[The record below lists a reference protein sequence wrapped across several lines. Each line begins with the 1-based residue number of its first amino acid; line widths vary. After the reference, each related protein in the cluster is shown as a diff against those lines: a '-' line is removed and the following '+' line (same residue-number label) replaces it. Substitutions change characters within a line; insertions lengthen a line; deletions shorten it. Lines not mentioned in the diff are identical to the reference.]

1 MSRTT
6 MLSFLTLFCVS
17 SVCFS
22 DELDVS
28 SLIHG
33 TNQAAVQIQSGEV
46 QFSITV
52 VDHAEKMS
60 EEEVA
65 EFVQKEKE
73 KGLKEFLEDG
83 PDPFYPEVGLKE
95 YEEVYLEELV
105 AYLAKRYRERTEIEN
120 SVIAFQRLPL
130 DTLYKVASEVRP
142 GFSLD
147 SRDAQHGR
155 ASEFYLRTYDT
166 QTQVKED
173 IGDNVGRAPL
183 PSVEISSSDSY
194 FMSLNFA
201 LFGRSD
207 VSANAQMV
215 GREFVNGTECHVLM
229 SRNDSIQ
236 TKIWIDIS
244 KDSCIHRAEF
254 QKVSNSSP
262 FYLKEFKEFQRFGDI
277 WYPTEIRITEYEY
290 EDGTLRR
297 TTSIKVTSAEFNV
310 DFPEGFFEVNP
321 ELYGGVSDTRVPQIG
336 QSPIMPQT
344 HGEYE
349 FLLCGPLS
357 LLRVCEIL
365 EVETNLEELKQLSG
379 FDPNRGTTMLGL
391 RDGAKYKGLTSR
403 GVKSNLEAVQEKTV
417 PLPAIAYVNGDHF
430 LVFEAVQG
438 DGVRISDSAS
448 KYDPHLSWEELSN
461 IWEGELLIFDAE
473 GQSSTREPAPLAL
486 APESVYNFGE
496 ALGGSEVR
504 HNFTIQNIGQQPLS
518 ILSMTETCACTAAM
532 VSQRDIPAGANAT
545 IEAVL
550 KIPSENTLV
559 EESISVF
566 TNDPTQNTVVLTFKG
581 RAFVPLK
588 TFPERLAFGIQKRAQ
603 SPLTKRV
610 SLHLRSEVEILGVRT
625 DSGHLRAI
633 LSEGQPPHVELQ
645 LLPTIPIGQFS
656 HHLLLDYRY
665 GDKESTH
672 DVSVFGEVLGAFR
685 VTPKRFFFGMV
696 KSAETVSKTA
706 IISSIDDQPFKIL
719 SAAPTV
725 QALVATASKST
736 DGKSYRITTTINSKL
751 RPGELSGEVV
761 IKTNRTLQPTLR
773 IPFFGI
779 IGE

>member
-1 MSRTT
+1 MSQTI
-6 MLSFLTLFCVS
+6 MFSLLPLLCVG
-17 SVCFS
+17 SVCHS
-22 DELDVS
+22 DELTVQS
-28 SLIHG
+28 FIHG
-33 TNQAAVQIQSGEV
+33 VNKGAVQIQSGEV

-52 VDHAEKMS
+52 VDHDLQMS
-60 EEEVA
+60 ESELTAFMQNEKV
-65 EFVQKEKE
+65 ESLKRFVQRGSNPFYPDV
-73 KGLKEFLEDG
+73 GLKEF
-83 PDPFYPEVGLKE
+83 
-95 YEEVYLEELV
+95 EEVYLQANLDTWAEW
-105 AYLAKRYRERTEIEN
+105 YRERTDIEE
-120 SVIAFQRLPL
+120 SLVAFQRLPL

-142 GFSLD
+142 GLSLD

-155 ASEFYLRTYDT
+155 AGNFYLQTYDT
-166 QTQVKED
+166 QYQVKER
-173 IGDNVGRAPL
+173 IGDIVGRASFP
-183 PSVEISSSDSY
+183 PVELSSSDSY
-194 FMSLNFA
+194 YAILDFSY
-201 LFGRSD
+201 FGRCD

-229 SRNDSIQ
+229 SRNDTRQ
-236 TKIWIDIS
+236 TKIWIDVS
-244 KDSCIHRAEF
+244 KDFCIHRIEF

-262 FYLKEFKEFQRFGDI
+262 YYVRDFNHFRQFGDI
-277 WYPTEIRITEYEY
+277 WYPTEIQLTEYA

-297 TTSIKVTSAEFNV
+297 TTSIKVASAEFHV
-310 DFPEGFFEVNP
+310 EFPEDFFKVNP
-321 ELYGGVSDTRVPQIG
+321 EVYGHVRDTRAPQFG
-336 QSPIMPQT
+336 QLPIIPQT
-344 HGEYE
+344 HEEDE

-357 LLRVCEIL
+357 LLRICEIL

-379 FDPNRGTTMLGL
+379 FDATRGTTMLGL
-391 RDGAKYKGLTSR
+391 REGAMYKGLTPK
-403 GVKSNLEAVQEKTV
+403 GVKANLDAVQEKTV

-448 KYDPHLSWEELSN
+448 KYNPHLSWEELSD

-473 GQSSTREPAPLAL
+473 GHSSTREPAPLAF
-486 APESVYNFGE
+486 APESEYNFGE

-550 KIPSENTLV
+550 KVPSENTLV

-566 TNDPTQNTVVLTFKG
+566 TNDPRQNTVVLRFKG

-588 TFPERLAFGIQKRAQ
+588 TFPERLAFGNQELVQTPLIKRI
-603 SPLTKRV
+603 

-625 DSGHLRAI
+625 DSEHLRAI
-633 LSEGQPPHVELQ
+633 LSEGQLPHVELQ
-645 LLPTIPIGQFS
+645 LLPTMPIGQFS
-656 HHLLLDYRY
+656 HHLLVDYRY
-665 GDKESTH
+665 AGKETTH

-685 VTPKRFFFGMV
+685 VLPKRFFFGMV
-696 KSAETVSKTA
+696 KSTETVSKTA
-706 IISSIDDQPFKIL
+706 TISSINDQPFKIL
-719 SAAPTV
+719 SVVPSV
-725 QALVATASKST
+725 QAVVATATEST
-736 DGKSYRITTTINSKL
+736 DRKSFRITATINSKSP
-751 RPGELSGEVV
+751 PGELSGEVV
-761 IKTNRTLQPTLR
+761 IKTSSTLQPTLR

>member
-52 VDHAEKMS
+52 VDHADKMS
-60 EEEVA
+60 EDEVA
-65 EFVQKEKE
+65 EFMQKEKE
-73 KGLKEFLEDG
+73 KGLREFLEDG

-244 KDSCIHRAEF
+244 KDFCIHRAEF
-254 QKVSNSSP
+254 QEVSNSFS
-262 FYLKEFKEFQRFGDI
+262 
-277 WYPTEIRITEYEY
+277 
-290 EDGTLRR
+290 
-297 TTSIKVTSAEFNV
+297 V
-310 DFPEGFFEVNP
+310 
-321 ELYGGVSDTRVPQIG
+321 
-336 QSPIMPQT
+336 
-344 HGEYE
+344 
-349 FLLCGPLS
+349 LS
-357 LLRVCEIL
+357 
-365 EVETNLEELKQLSG
+365 Q
-379 FDPNRGTTMLGL
+379 
-391 RDGAKYKGLTSR
+391 
-403 GVKSNLEAVQEKTV
+403 
-417 PLPAIAYVNGDHF
+417 
-430 LVFEAVQG
+430 
-438 DGVRISDSAS
+438 
-448 KYDPHLSWEELSN
+448 
-461 IWEGELLIFDAE
+461 
-473 GQSSTREPAPLAL
+473 
-486 APESVYNFGE
+486 
-496 ALGGSEVR
+496 
-504 HNFTIQNIGQQPLS
+504 
-518 ILSMTETCACTAAM
+518 
-532 VSQRDIPAGANAT
+532 
-545 IEAVL
+545 
-550 KIPSENTLV
+550 
-559 EESISVF
+559 
-566 TNDPTQNTVVLTFKG
+566 
-581 RAFVPLK
+581 
-588 TFPERLAFGIQKRAQ
+588 GIQG
-603 SPLTKRV
+603 
-610 SLHLRSEVEILGVRT
+610 I
-625 DSGHLRAI
+625 SGI
-633 LSEGQPPHVELQ
+633 W
-645 LLPTIPIGQFS
+645 
-656 HHLLLDYRY
+656 RY
-665 GDKESTH
+665 
-672 DVSVFGEVLGAFR
+672 
-685 VTPKRFFFGMV
+685 
-696 KSAETVSKTA
+696 
-706 IISSIDDQPFKIL
+706 
-719 SAAPTV
+719 
-725 QALVATASKST
+725 LVPY
-736 DGKSYRITTTINSKL
+736 GNS
-751 RPGELSGEVV
+751 
-761 IKTNRTLQPTLR
+761 NH
-773 IPFFGI
+773 
-779 IGE
+779 